1 MWPHSNRNSRWF
13 TAACLALLGAFTTA
27 HAQTN
32 ATLHL
37 KSGAVLSGDI
47 KTIGPSSLSI
57 SLTGT
62 SGSVTQNYAAI
73 ARIEWP
79 EPDLWQE
86 AVAAFERGRAREAL
100 DLFSQLSTS
109 PAAISFYPAPGNF
122 AERARR
128 QMLECHRRLRD
139 GAAITE
145 LARRI
150 DWAKLPED
158 ERTMSPLFK
167 VWSLVGASNWPA
179 AKTAAD
185 EAAQALK
192 SDDPDLLE
200 LSFLQARIA
209 KHLGHSDEAIATYAA
224 CYTFPSSDTSLAA
237 DALRESAG
245 LLVAMPE
252 RRDELRA
259 LAHLYATNVG
269 RGKLWKDAPAEVTA
283 LLAEPLHA
291 PAAVVAA
298 AKQGET
304 PPAAG
309 AEPGMAAASAD
320 AGGEWVSAGKFR
332 FEPPPAGTPKPAPDP
347 NKKPVS
353 FVAAG
358 GTFKSVEAPA
368 GWASAETRVGQF
380 STAKSGGTLTRQ
392 LKEEPLMQLAKG
404 KTLRLTMEVNLGK
417 LDAKASKAEERS
429 SFIRFGL
436 VNEKKA
442 GYGVNVSL
450 LAKDKGIAIM
460 ADPGGDG
467 DIIGGPGVVKL
478 PVEGSEQQGGAAGGK
493 ALPCELTLQ
502 FLDDGKVLVTA
513 RVDQISGSVTV
524 DGTAG
529 QPVVT
534 DFTNSF
540 FVIRLGKSRT
550 TIHFDNVSIEAS
562 P

>member
-1 MWPHSNRNSRWF
+1 MWPHSNKNSRWF
-13 TAACLALLGAFTTA
+13 TAACLALLGAFTPA
-27 HAQTN
+27 LAQTS

-37 KSGAVLSGDI
+37 KSGAVLSGEV
-47 KTIGPSSLSI
+47 KSIGPASLSL
-57 SLTGT
+57 SLAGT
-62 SGSVTQNYAAI
+62 SGSLNQNYADI

-86 AVAAFERGRAREAL
+86 ATAAFERGQAKEAL
-100 DLFSQLSTS
+100 ELFTQLSKA
-109 PAAISFYPAPGNF
+109 PGAISFHPAPGNF

-139 GAAITE
+139 GAALTE

-150 DWAKLPED
+150 DWAKLPEE
-158 ERTMSPLFK
+158 ERTLSPLFK
-167 VWSLVGASNWPA
+167 VWSLVGASNWPE

-185 EAAQALK
+185 AAGEALK
-192 SDDPDLLE
+192 TDDPDVLE

-209 KHLGHSDEAIATYAA
+209 KQLGLNDEAIATYAA

-237 DALRESAG
+237 DALRESAE
-245 LLVAMPE
+245 LLASLPE
-252 RRDELRA
+252 RKEELRA
-259 LAHLYATNVG
+259 LAHLYATNIG

-283 LLAEPLHA
+283 LLAEPLHK
-291 PAAVVAA
+291 PSAVVAA
-298 AKQGET
+298 AAVKEGAA

-309 AEPGMAAASAD
+309 AGAGMAS
-320 AGGEWVSAGKFR
+320 GEWVSVGKFR
-332 FEPPPAGTPKPAPDP
+332 FEPPPEGTPKPVPDP
-347 NKKPVS
+347 NKKPVT
-353 FVAAG
+353 FVATS
-358 GTFKSVEAPA
+358 GTFKPVEAPA

-392 LKEEPLMQLAKG
+392 LKEESGMRLEKG
-404 KTLRLTMEVNLGK
+404 KTLRLTLELNLGK
-417 LDAKASKAEERS
+417 LAAKMSKAEERS

-460 ADPGGDG
+460 ADPGGD
-467 DIIGGPGVVKL
+467 DEIIGGPGAVKL

-493 ALPCELTLQ
+493 ALPCELTLKLQ
-502 FLDDGKVLVTA
+502 DDGKVLVTA
-513 RVDQISGSVTV
+513 RVDQISGSATM
-524 DGTAG
+524 DAAAG

-534 DFTNSF
+534 DFTKSI

-550 TIHFDNVSIEAS
+550 TIHFDNVNIEAS